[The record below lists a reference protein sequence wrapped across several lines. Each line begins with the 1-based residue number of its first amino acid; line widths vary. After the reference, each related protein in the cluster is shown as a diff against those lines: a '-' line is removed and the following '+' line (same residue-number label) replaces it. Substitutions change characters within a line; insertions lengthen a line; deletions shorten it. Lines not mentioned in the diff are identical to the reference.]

1 MKETRQTSPGRLG
14 EAIMTKMLFT
24 PRYQTVSA
32 YKFDG
37 QPDGVKTFRCTGPGN
52 DLQKVP
58 RNFEVMGASRA
69 GLEQGGKMI
78 PVSKDQW
85 IVSLDGRMV
94 VMNEEDFKNH
104 YQELVIQNK

>member
-1 MKETRQTSPGRLG
+1 
-14 EAIMTKMLFT
+14 
-24 PRYQTVSA
+24 
-32 YKFDG
+32 
-37 QPDGVKTFRCTGPGN
+37 
-52 DLQKVP
+52 
-58 RNFEVMGASRA
+58 MGASRA